1 VRITQNQRLDRTDG
15 IPDYEN
21 YDYAAEWIDRSI
33 EDKAEKELIVRLLQR
48 RQDCLELG
56 GGFGR
61 ITPALEPYFVN
72 TVMVDYSMN
81 SLRRASRRLRSAS
94 LLRSDIRTL
103 PFNDNSFDFV
113 LAIRVLHHIRNLEEL
128 IVEIIRVCRDGAT
141 VIFAV
146 PNSRLGPSNGVGQN
160 QKVLVGKWN
169 HLAYVRSLQDYSHPK
184 LTLVEIR
191 GSGVFDNRIGR
202 RLKRFSM
209 LAKID
214 VLTSRAWFFK
224 SELFLKYRVDKRS
237 KGW

>member
-1 VRITQNQRLDRTDG
+1 VEGG

-48 RQDCLELG
+48 RQNCLELG

-72 TVMVDYSMN
+72 TVMVDYSMS
-81 SLRRASRRLRSAS
+81 SLRRASRRLRSAM

-113 LAIRVLHHIRNLEEL
+113 LAIRVLHHIRNLEGL
-128 IVEIIRVCRDGAT
+128 IGEIIRVCHDRAT

-146 PNSRLGPSNGVGQN
+146 PNPRLGLHNGAGQN
-160 QKVLVGKWN
+160 QNMLVGKWN
-169 HLAYVRSLQDYSHPK
+169 HLTYVRSLEDYSHPE
-184 LTLVEIR
+184 LSLVEIR
-191 GSGVFDNRIGR
+191 GSGIFDNRIGR
-202 RLKRFSM
+202 GLKRFPM
-209 LAKID
+209 LSKID

-224 SELFLKYRVDKRS
+224 SELFLNYRVDKRG
-237 KGW
+237 KDR